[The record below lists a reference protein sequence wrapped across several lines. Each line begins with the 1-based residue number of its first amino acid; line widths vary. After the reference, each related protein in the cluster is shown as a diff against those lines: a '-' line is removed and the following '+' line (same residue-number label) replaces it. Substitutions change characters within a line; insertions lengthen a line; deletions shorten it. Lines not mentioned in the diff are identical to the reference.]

1 KYGKLNTE
9 GVESMDVLTKRQADI
24 LQAIKEFMAKNG
36 YPPTVREIGSQV
48 GLSSPATIQFHLTQ
62 LEQKGYIKKSNA
74 KNRTIELLVPNE
86 LAQTDDDVVNVPL
99 VGKVTAGTPIE
110 AIEMPN

>member
-1 KYGKLNTE
+1 MTFDTNYGKLNTE

-62 LEQKGYIKKSNA
+62 LEQKGYIKNQMPKTGQSNC
-74 KNRTIELLVPNE
+74 
-86 LAQTDDDVVNVPL
+86 
-99 VGKVTAGTPIE
+99 
-110 AIEMPN
+110 

>member
-1 KYGKLNTE
+1 
-9 GVESMDVLTKRQADI
+9 MDVLTKRQADI

-99 VGKVTAGTPIE
+99 SKQSKCQTNSSHYQPHYFLLE
-110 AIEMPN
+110 KKYSH